1 MFYVSLKNNGKLITL
16 FLRNDIYQFNSQI
29 ESELSVEKKLWL
41 FSIRFIL

>member
-29 ESELSVEKKLWL
+29 ESELSDEKNFWL